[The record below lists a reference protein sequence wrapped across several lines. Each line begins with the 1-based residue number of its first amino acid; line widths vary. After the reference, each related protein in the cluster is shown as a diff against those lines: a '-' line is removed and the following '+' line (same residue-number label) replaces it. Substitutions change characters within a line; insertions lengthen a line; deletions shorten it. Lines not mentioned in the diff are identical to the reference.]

1 MPTVMVVEDTDVTRD
16 VLSRLLKR
24 EGYRTVSAEDG
35 RQALEKL
42 RQEPTPDLIL
52 LDVMMPDLDGLE
64 LLEHLHNHPQWKAVP
79 VVMLTGLSDTH
90 TIHRAEQLG
99 AREYLVKATFSVGE
113 MMNVVKKYTKYVP
126 Q

>member
-1 MPTVMVVEDTDVTRD
+1 VTRD

-42 RQEPTPDLIL
+42 QKD
-52 LDVMMPDLDGLE
+52 DVMMPDLDGLE
-64 LLEHLHNHPQWKAVP
+64 LLERLHDHPQWKAVP

-113 MMNVVKKYTKYVP
+113 MMNVVKKYTKYTP

>member
-24 EGYRTVSAEDG
+24 GGYQTVSAEDG
-35 RQALEKL
+35 RRALEHLQKSG
-42 RQEPTPDLIL
+42 PPDLIL

-64 LLEHLHNHPQWKAVP
+64 LLERLHTHPQWKAVP

-99 AREYLVKATFSVGE
+99 AKEFMVKATFSVGE
-113 MMNVVKKYTKYVP
+113 MMNVVKLYTQYVP

>member
-24 EGYRTVSAEDG
+24 EGYQTVSAEDG

-42 RQEPTPDLIL
+42 QKNAPPDLIL

-64 LLEHLHNHPQWKAVP
+64 LLERLHTHPQWKAVP

-99 AREYLVKATFSVGE
+99 AKEYLIKATFSVGE
-113 MMNVVKKYTKYVP
+113 MMNVVKKYTRYVP